1 MQSSGYT
8 SSCIV
13 LTSGTV
19 RCTACLA
26 KTVSTKKVVTEYS
39 LALRLYPLITAVLP
53 AQEAAREAR
62 ERFEWFEMP
71 RLLSYI
77 ENYGRQSGQPPP
89 VSDGGLPY
97 VGPPMTGVG
106 AYPPAAHPNGA
117 VPNVPLG
124 FVNWAENQ
132 EVQVSLLFCV
142 YLCLM

>member
-1 MQSSGYT
+1 M
-8 SSCIV
+8 
-13 LTSGTV
+13 
-19 RCTACLA
+19 
-26 KTVSTKKVVTEYS
+26 
-39 LALRLYPLITAVLP
+39 P
-53 AQEAAREAR
+53 AQEAARAAR
-62 ERFEWFEMP
+62 ERLEWFQMP

-77 ENYGRQSGQPPP
+77 ENYGRQSGQSGQPPP
-89 VSDGGLPY
+89 VSDGGLPC